1 MRSPRF
7 TRTHQVLATLLASML
22 SSSVALAQ
30 SGKEIV
36 IGFANA
42 KSGWVEA
49 YDTPARRAALI
60 RIDEINAAGG
70 LLGKTIKVVETDT
83 KSDRAQSAKAGLEA
97 LDKGAELLVVS
108 CDYDFGAPAALQA
121 QKKGKVSFF
130 LCAEDI
136 KAGIQGVGKNAF
148 SSSVLAAVQGA
159 TMAEWAYTKRNMR
172 QAYVLLDSS
181 IEYDKG
187 ICSGFDWMAAQQKG
201 LAIVG
206 RDTFKNADA
215 SIAAQISRIKALP
228 KEPDAIMLCSYIPGA
243 ASAVRQ
249 LRAAGINSLILNGA
263 AVDGSYWLD
272 SVPGLSNFVV
282 PVQGSIYGDDPN
294 PKVEEF
300 NKTFAKRYGARPS
313 STYVY
318 PGYVLI
324 DVWAKA
330 VERAKST
337 DADKVTAELEKM
349 RNEPTLFGAR
359 TFTKDIHHQNQARL
373 LISEIKGGKPGI
385 VDQWTISK
393 PIPLDVL
400 VKSNH

>member
-1 MRSPRF
+1 MRKLNPW
-7 TRTHQVLATLLASML
+7 VGAIALGATLLTGGAS
-22 SSSVALAQ
+22 A
-30 SGKEIV
+30 KDIV
-36 IGFANA
+36 VGFANA

-70 LLGKTIKVVETDT
+70 LLGNKIKVIETDT

-97 LDKGAELLVVS
+97 LDAGADLLVVS
-108 CDYDFGAPAALQA
+108 CDYDFGAPAALEA
-121 QKKGKVSFF
+121 QKRGKVSFF

-148 SSSVLAAVQGA
+148 SASVLAAVQGA
-159 TMAEWAYTKRNMR
+159 TMAEWSHAKRKVRN
-172 QAYVLLDSS
+172 AYVLLDST

-187 ICSGFDWMAAQQKG
+187 ICTGFDWMFKQLPGTKVLGQ
-201 LAIVG
+201 
-206 RDTFKNADA
+206 DTFKNGDA

-228 KEPDAIMLCSYIPGA
+228 QPPDAIMLCSYIPGA

-249 LRAAGINSLILNGA
+249 IRAAGINALILNGA

-300 NKTFAKRYGARPS
+300 NKAFAAKWGARPS

-324 DVWAKA
+324 DLWAKA
-330 VERAKST
+330 VERAKSP
-337 DADKVTAELEKM
+337 DAAKVTAELEKM
-349 RNEPTLFGAR
+349 KDEPTLFGPR
-359 TFTKDIHHQNQARL
+359 TFTPQIHHQNQARL
-373 LISEIKGGKPGI
+373 LISEIKNGKPGI

-393 PIPLDVL
+393 PVPLDVL
-400 VKSNH
+400 LKK